1 MTDYPWR
8 GHTPPMGY
16 SSRIARR
23 PKSLRDWRTGRGMTL
38 KEAAAA
44 TGYSLPGY
52 HKLEAG
58 LRHPKTPEQMK
69 RLMKVTGVSV
79 EVLAGVA

>member
-1 MTDYPWR
+1 
-8 GHTPPMGY
+8 MGY
-16 SSRIARR
+16 SSRIKRG
-23 PKSLRDWRTGRGMTL
+23 PKSLREWRLDRGMTL
-38 KEAAAA
+38 REAAEA